1 MQDVR
6 FLAINSQDIEW
17 DDNVT
22 LFQLPAGAHKI
33 HPNLVFAVYR
43 FPPAAAS
50 QDPVCKHRVRG

>member
-22 LFQLPAGAHKI
+22 LFQLPTGAHKI

-50 QDPVCKHRVRG
+50 